1 MTEEQHAA
9 GDGLVSGLLKV
20 LAAFG
25 AVAAANAGRRAAGTL
40 LGYLFAGGLFVVALC
55 FLTSAGYRALTNVLD
70 ESVASLI
77 VGCVYLVAGLV
88 LALVLQLRRR

>member
-1 MTEEQHAA
+1 MSEEQPA
-9 GDGLVSGLLKV
+9 GDGLLASLVKV
-20 LAAFG
+20 AAALG
-25 AVAAANAGRRAAGTL
+25 AVAAANAGRRAAATL
-40 LGYLFAGGLFVVALC
+40 LGYLFAAGLFVVSLC
-55 FLTSAGYRALTNVLD
+55 FLTAAGYRALTNVVD